1 MTSFISF
8 HDLVTHLHSQKKS
21 KIGIVDYDHRFVNI
35 ASLTRSEI
43 LDSRIR
49 FLLQVVDL
57 IKPIGKSI
65 AKRRTALIPL
75 PTFAAS
81 LRVLNEF
88 SSFNEETDIIS
99 SN

>member
-75 PTFAAS
+75 PTFAVS